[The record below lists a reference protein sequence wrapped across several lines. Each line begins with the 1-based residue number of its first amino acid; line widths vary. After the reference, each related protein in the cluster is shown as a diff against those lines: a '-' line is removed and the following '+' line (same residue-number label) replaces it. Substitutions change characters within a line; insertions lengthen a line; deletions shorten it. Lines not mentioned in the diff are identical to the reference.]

1 MINNLIKVRL
11 FSILSPLF
19 VAGVISSCSSP
30 NISEKSQN
38 EITANLNDYKRAEQ
52 FLSINLTHLVT
63 DRITKQYWE
72 ENNQLVYQKVTTDGF
87 ETIVA
92 NPISRDKIVK
102 TSFKE
107 TNDENNKEHLSPDGS
122 KAAFIID
129 YNLWVRHTGNNN
141 LTQLTFDGTKHY
153 GYATNNAGWVRDDRP
168 VLL

>member
-63 DRITKQYWE
+63 D
-72 ENNQLVYQKVTTDGF
+72 
-87 ETIVA
+87 
-92 NPISRDKIVK
+92 
-102 TSFKE
+102 
-107 TNDENNKEHLSPDGS
+107 
-122 KAAFIID
+122 
-129 YNLWVRHTGNNN
+129 
-141 LTQLTFDGTKHY
+141 
-153 GYATNNAGWVRDDRP
+153 
-168 VLL
+168 